1 MAEQETL
8 FERLA
13 RERNITVE
21 EMREQIEARIERG
34 WNDPDPEKRAQ
45 WGKIPCAGEIPT
57 PDEWLKYVVE
67 KLTEEGRE
75 DLLRRYL
82 ID

>member
-1 MAEQETL
+1 MGEHI

-21 EMREQIEARIERG
+21 EMREIISARIERG

-45 WGKIPCAGEIPT
+45 WRKIPCAGKIPM
-57 PDEWLKYVVE
+57 PDEWLRYAVD
-67 KLTEEGRE
+67 KLQEEGRE
-75 DLLRRYL
+75 DLLRWYPNL
-82 ID
+82 